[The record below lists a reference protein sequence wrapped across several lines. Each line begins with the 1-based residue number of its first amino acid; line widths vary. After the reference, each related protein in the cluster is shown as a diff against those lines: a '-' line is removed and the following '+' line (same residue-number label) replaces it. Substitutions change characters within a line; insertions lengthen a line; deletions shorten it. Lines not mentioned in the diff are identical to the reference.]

1 MRYGG
6 MVWYGTS
13 WTHSSNT
20 STPNH
25 RESRRV
31 EGCRPTADITLTLLC
46 LLLAVSGVA
55 KLFEL
60 TLNVMQPV
68 YSAFGAKQDD
78 GGGTHFPK
86 EPTL

>member
-13 WTHSSNT
+13 E